1 MPQAAMHP
9 HAMLLHVM
17 HPHVTLPHV
26 MHPHVTLPHV
36 TLPHVM
42 GRHKFWLN
50 HLGERGD
57 PRESPLLFSLDF

>member
-17 HPHVTLPHV
+17 HPHVTPHRV
-26 MHPHVTLPHV
+26 ILLLV

-42 GRHKFWLN
+42 GQHKFGLN
-50 HLGERGD
+50 HLDERGD
-57 PRESPLLFSLDF
+57 PRESPLLFFLDF